1 MCTSTS
7 CTPSYYEYGPA
18 MSTETE
24 GVNDETIRGLL
35 NDTGFCVV
43 FILCRNKK
51 YPFYVGVHI
60 ELLMLMFTITTL
72 VWLRA
77 KATSTVTNRKV
88 VSKSPACEK
97 RHLLLNRFIYNIA
110 NVGQM
115 ALDDIPNLILVLS
128 NRWR

>member
-1 MCTSTS
+1 MIKCYKYPKNVCKLTVGGDKKKSSKNQT
-7 CTPSYYEYGPA
+7 
-18 MSTETE
+18 
-24 GVNDETIRGLL
+24 VLIFV
-35 NDTGFCVV
+35 GFCVV